1 VSHESSLPPSP
12 MPPAGSA
19 RNALLIAIGLTIPAL
34 VLRAVGFHP
43 ESSAAVG
50 LLVYGMG
57 IVSAAFLLTWG
68 AEVAQLD
75 IGSGLAVV
83 FLALVTVLPEYAVDM
98 LLAWTSATIPERQS
112 LALANMTGANQ
123 LLIGVGW
130 PTLALIVWRKR
141 RGKEIVLG
149 KDKSGDVVWL
159 LIATLYSLHLPLKGF
174 LAWYDALVLF
184 AIYGFYVAG
193 SKNEPEAHG
202 ELVGPPRA
210 MARWPKRRR
219 RVATTLLFL
228 WSAFAILAAAHP
240 FVESFEV
247 AGTHLGIHPRLMIG
261 WIAPLASESP
271 EFVVVIL
278 LTLRGAA
285 TMGFGALVSSKVNQW
300 TLLVGGIPIAFG
312 LAHLVKGA
320 GFAGSFPIDAHQVEM
335 LFLTASQGLYAV
347 ATILDLRFSLAQAL
361 AILGLFLAQF
371 VGSLVLELGMGRH
384 DLLGR
389 FHNLFSVVYVVLA
402 LERFWSQRAEIP
414 LRFREAFRRGRLIP
428 PEPPEGVPRPRDVE
442 PAQRPSDVTPGD
454 STTTPSDAKRKKAKR
469 KKG

>member
-1 VSHESSLPPSP
+1 VPPP
-12 MPPAGSA
+12 GSA
-19 RNALLIAIGLTIPAL
+19 RNALLLAIGLTLPAL
-34 VLRAVGFHP
+34 VLKASGFHA
-43 ESSAAVG
+43 SDSALVG

-98 LLAWTSATIPERQS
+98 VLAWTSATIPERRP

-130 PTLALIVWRKR
+130 PTLALIVWWKR

-149 KDKSGDVVWL
+149 PDKSGDVVWL
-159 LIATLYSLHLPLKGF
+159 LIATVYSLHLPLKGF

-202 ELVGPPRA
+202 ELVGPPRS
-210 MARWPKRRR
+210 MARWPKKRR
-219 RVATTLLFL
+219 RVATSFLFL

-247 AGTHLGIHPRLMIG
+247 AGKHLGIHPRLMIG

-300 TLLVGGIPIAFG
+300 TLLVGGVPIAFG
-312 LAHLVKGA
+312 LAHLVQGA
-320 GFAGSFPIDAHQVEM
+320 GFAGSFPIDHHQVET

-361 AILGLFLAQF
+361 AILGLFLLQF
-371 VGSLVLELGMGRH
+371 VGSLVLELAMRRD
-384 DLLGR
+384 DLLAP
-389 FHNLFSVVYVVLA
+389 FHNVFSVVYLVLA
-402 LERFWSQRAEIP
+402 LERFWSQRREVP
-414 LRFREAFRRGRLIP
+414 VRFREAFRRGRLIP
-428 PEPPEGVPRPRDVE
+428 PEPPPGIPRPRDVE
-442 PAQRPSDVTPGD
+442 PPQLSSDLSPEERAEKEAGIRSPD
-454 STTTPSDAKRKKAKR
+454 PEKRKR
-469 KKG
+469 